1 MTVRSGYVPL
11 ALLIVALVLA
21 WVEVAR

>member
-11 ALLIVALVLA
+11 ALFIVALVLA
-21 WVEVAR
+21 WGEVAR